1 MFRQN
6 FFCERLRKLRLENNL
21 SLSQLAGQISSTK
34 QAISN
39 WENGYRAPSLEAT
52 IEIANYFEVSLDYL
66 VGLSDNPKRL

>member
-1 MFRQN
+1 MFRQKI
-6 FFCERLRKLRLENNL
+6 FCERLKKLRLENNL
-21 SLSQLAGQISSTK
+21 SLRQLAEQISSTK

-39 WENGYRAPSLEAT
+39 WENEYRAPSLEAA